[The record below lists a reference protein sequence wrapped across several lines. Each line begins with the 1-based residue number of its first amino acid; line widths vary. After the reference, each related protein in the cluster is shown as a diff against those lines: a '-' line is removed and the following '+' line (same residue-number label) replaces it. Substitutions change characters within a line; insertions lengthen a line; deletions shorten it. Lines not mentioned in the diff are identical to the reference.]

1 MTRLEVVVASVE
13 DALAALE
20 GGADSLEIAMDYEAD
35 GLTPPLWM
43 VREILDAM
51 DNDTEAHVILRPHSE
66 GFLYTPHEIDSI
78 LHDADMFAGYSVDGL
93 VFGAHTA
100 DGAFDFDLTRR
111 VMSAAAGKTLT
122 IHRAIDT
129 CKDPH
134 GTLKTLI
141 DMGITRILTSGVAPN
156 AQQGRDTLRQWVKQ
170 YGHAAHFVASGAI
183 MLETAADLA
192 TFSGVPTIHVGRAVR
207 TNGVVD
213 AMKVRALVERL
224 ER

>member
-13 DALAALE
+13 DAIAALE
-20 GGADSLEIAMDYEAD
+20 GGAHSLEIAMDYEAD

-43 VREILDAM
+43 VREILDEM

-66 GFLYTPHEIDSI
+66 NFLYIAQEIDSV

-100 DGAFDFDLTRR
+100 DGGFDFDLTRR
-111 VMSAAAGKTLT
+111 VMSAASDKTLT

-129 CKDPH
+129 CNDPH
-134 GTLKTLI
+134 GALKTLI
-141 DMGITRILTSGVAPN
+141 DAGISRILTSGAAPN
-156 AQQGRDTLRQWVKQ
+156 AQQGRATLRQWVTQ
-170 YGHAAHFVASGAI
+170 YGNTARFVASGAI
-183 MLETAADLA
+183 TLESAADLA
-192 TFSGVPTIHVGRAVR
+192 AYTGVPVIHVGRAVR

-224 ER
+224 AP